1 MKTQDIPKAFRTLL
15 VISRTISALITPRLQ
30 KLKPKVEPIAP
41 TCCTGVVF
49 TPVGMWIA
57 KPNTLL
63 FLWRL
68 EFSQLTPFI
77 YTATHAREL
86 NYFLHVQFRTRVK
99 YRKTVVVRV
108 TGCDP
113 KSANSIRTWPRKK
126 TYVRNLP
133 LSHDTVQNTRTSPTS
148 QPKKNTKPKTQTQ
161 VPFPSHTTCP
171 PKRWRWLYHK

>member
-1 MKTQDIPKAFRTLL
+1 MKHRTSLLLSGSTAYKYAGPSQHWAHHACKIPNKW
-15 VISRTISALITPRLQ
+15 SSHSPR
-30 KLKPKVEPIAP
+30 KS
-41 TCCTGVVF
+41 CTGVVIA
-49 TPVGMWIA
+49 PVGVWIA
-57 KPNTLL
+57 KPNTSL
-63 FLWRL
+63 FVWRL

-77 YTATHAREL
+77 YTAMHAREL

-113 KSANSIRTWPRKK
+113 KSANSIRTWPQKK

-148 QPKKNTKPKTQTQ
+148 QPKKITKPKTQNPNTFSE
-161 VPFPSHTTCP
+161 P
-171 PKRWRWLYHK
+171 YHLPT

>member
-1 MKTQDIPKAFRTLL
+1 M
-15 VISRTISALITPRLQ
+15 V
-30 KLKPKVEPIAP
+30 KPLAP
-41 TCCTGVVF
+41 TSCTGVVL

-113 KSANSIRTWPRKK
+113 KSANSIRTWPQKK

-148 QPKKNTKPKTQTQ
+148 QPKKNYQAQDPKPKYLFWTIPPAHLRND
-161 VPFPSHTTCP
+161 VNCTTNT
-171 PKRWRWLYHK
+171 LL